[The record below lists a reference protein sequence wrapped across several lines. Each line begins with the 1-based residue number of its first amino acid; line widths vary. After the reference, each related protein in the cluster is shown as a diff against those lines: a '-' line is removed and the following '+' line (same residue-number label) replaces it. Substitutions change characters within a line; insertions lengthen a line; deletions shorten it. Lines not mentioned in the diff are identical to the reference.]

1 MTLKG
6 HGNNLETE
14 LICLA
19 PHAAPPVQLWESAFQ
34 SLRDTCV
41 LVCVIAIGKQD
52 GHVAEVWGA
61 SRHRGILLLLCP
73 VSRTKLALL
82 IVLLWLIFGDF
93 ETLEPMSSK
102 NERVWRVENS
112 F

>member
-73 VSRTKLALL
+73 GLLHQASTSHCPALAH
-82 IVLLWLIFGDF
+82 F
-93 ETLEPMSSK
+93 
-102 NERVWRVENS
+102 WRL
-112 F
+112 